1 MFHTIKSK
9 EDKSF
14 EELERL
20 LEEAVRRSQE
30 APYDDFFDQYVNLRS
45 LRKRIRRMKADV

>member
-1 MFHTIKSK
+1 MLYTIKNK
-9 EDKSF
+9 EDKSL

-30 APYDDFFDQYVNLRS
+30 APYDDFFDQYVNLCL